1 MTIATR
7 LKDFLHKYA
16 DQLVMLA
23 IISFSFFWKL
33 PYLGVRDLCLD
44 EPFTLYHSQKSVKEI
59 VSLCTKEPNPPLF
72 MVLVHFWSKL
82 VGFSEE
88 SLRILPLFISSLTA
102 GVLYITGKRFFS
114 FWAGLLA
121 AGLFMFSKYFFY
133 FSGELR
139 MYGLMCLCTSGAL
152 FFFLKSAEE
161 GKPRDFWFLLLCNV
175 ALIYAHYFGWF
186 VIMIEG
192 ISALFYLKN
201 KVIFKRFIWVLLGTA
216 FCFAPL
222 LVVFIEQFFVKSTDG
237 TWVEPPP
244 AGQFKIQ
251 VHAFLNSGMVFRLM
265 EFFVPIGLGLAFVLG
280 QLFKTPKKYIVVLIW
295 WLIPLGLM
303 YQLSSEIPMFI
314 DRYVLYCSIGLFVCI
329 GAFIERFAHFK
340 WLQAIATLL
349 LIAHMIGSFSM
360 EKEYCR
366 REIKAAVEEVK
377 TLESDGNIV
386 ILYPVWSKLN
396 FSYHYDLDM
405 FKEKNQLTGK
415 LNEAEVFPF
424 YTADQVKSK
433 ASEMRKNEII
443 LFNNAGPYDAGYVE
457 MVKGLKSEYREISKK
472 EFPDNLIVS
481 VFRKN

>member
-1 MTIATR
+1 LTIATR
-7 LKDFLHKYA
+7 LKDFLNKYS

-33 PYLGVRDLCLD
+33 PYLGGRDLCLD
-44 EPFTLYHSQKSVKEI
+44 EPFTLYHSQKSVMAIIDRCSEG
-59 VSLCTKEPNPPLF
+59 PNAPLF
-72 MVLVHFWSKL
+72 MILVHFWSKL

-88 SLRILPLFISSLTA
+88 SIRVLPLIISSLTA
-102 GVLYITGKRFFS
+102 GFLYITGKRFFS

-152 FFFLKSAEE
+152 FFFLKCVEE
-161 GKPRDFWFLLLCNV
+161 GKGKDFLFLLLCNV
-175 ALIYAHYFGWF
+175 ALVYSHYFGWF
-186 VIMIEG
+186 IIMIEA
-192 ISALFYLKN
+192 ISALFYLKD
-201 KVIFKRFIWVLLGTA
+201 KVVFKRLLWMFIGTA
-216 FCFAPL
+216 LSFLPL
-222 LVVFIEQFFVKSTDG
+222 FLVLIEQFVKSTDG
-237 TWVEPPP
+237 TWLEPPP

-265 EFFVPIGLGLAFVLG
+265 EFFVPIGLGLAFVLR

-303 YQLSSEIPMFI
+303 YHVSSEIPMFI
-314 DRYVLYCSIGLFVCI
+314 DRYVLYCSIGLYVFI

-405 FKEKNQLTGK
+405 FKEKNQLTEK

-424 YTADQVKSK
+424 YTADQVKIK

>member
-1 MTIATR
+1 LTIATR
-7 LKDFLHKYA
+7 LKDFLNKYS

-33 PYLGVRDLCLD
+33 PYLGGRDLCLD
-44 EPFTLYHSQKSVKEI
+44 EPFTLYHSQKSVMAIIDRCSEG
-59 VSLCTKEPNPPLF
+59 PNAPLF
-72 MVLVHFWSKL
+72 MILVHFWSKL

-88 SLRILPLFISSLTA
+88 SIRVLPLIISSLTA
-102 GVLYITGKRFFS
+102 GFLYITGKRFFS

-152 FFFLKSAEE
+152 FFFLKCVEE
-161 GKPRDFWFLLLCNV
+161 GKGKDFLFLLLCNV
-175 ALIYAHYFGWF
+175 ALVYSHYFGWF
-186 VIMIEG
+186 IIMIEA
-192 ISALFYLKN
+192 ISALFYLKD
-201 KVIFKRFIWVLLGTA
+201 KVVFKRLLWMFIGTA
-216 FCFAPL
+216 LSFLPL
-222 LVVFIEQFFVKSTDG
+222 FLVLIEQFVKSTDG
-237 TWVEPPP
+237 TWLEPPP

-265 EFFVPIGLGLAFVLG
+265 EFFVPIGLGLAFVLR

-303 YQLSSEIPMFI
+303 YHVSSEIPMFI
-314 DRYVLYCSIGLFVCI
+314 DRYVLYCSIGLYVFI

-340 WLQAIATLL
+340 WLQAIATLV

-405 FKEKNQLTGK
+405 FKEKNQLTEK

-424 YTADQVKSK
+424 YTADQVKIK

>member
-1 MTIATR
+1 LTITTR
-7 LKDFLHKYA
+7 LKDFFNKYA
-16 DQLVMLA
+16 DQLFILA

-139 MYGLMCLCTSGAL
+139 MYGLMCLCTSGGL

-175 ALIYAHYFGWF
+175 ALIYSHYFGWF

-192 ISALFYLKN
+192 LSALFYLKN

-216 FCFAPL
+216 FSFVPL
-222 LVVFIEQFFVKSTDG
+222 LVVFIEQFFVRSTDG

-265 EFFVPIGLGLAFVLG
+265 EFFVPIGLALALIFS
-280 QLFKTPKKYIVVLIW
+280 QLFKTPKKYIIVFIW

-303 YQLSSEIPMFI
+303 YQVSSEIPMFI
-314 DRYVLYCSIGLFVCI
+314 DRYALYCSIGLYVFI

-349 LIAHMIGSFSM
+349 LLAHMIDSFSM

-377 TLESDGNIV
+377 TLENEGSII

-396 FSYHYDLDM
+396 FSYHYDLEI
-405 FKEKNQLTGK
+405 FKEIDQVTEK
-415 LNEAEVFPF
+415 LNEAEVFPL

-443 LFNNAGPYDAGYVE
+443 LFNNAGPYDVGYLG

>member
-1 MTIATR
+1 
-7 LKDFLHKYA
+7 
-16 DQLVMLA
+16 
-23 IISFSFFWKL
+23 
-33 PYLGVRDLCLD
+33 
-44 EPFTLYHSQKSVKEI
+44 
-59 VSLCTKEPNPPLF
+59 

-139 MYGLMCLCTSGAL
+139 MYGLMCLCTSGGL

-175 ALIYAHYFGWF
+175 ALIYSHYFGWF

-192 ISALFYLKN
+192 LSALFYLKN

-216 FCFAPL
+216 FSFVPL
-222 LVVFIEQFFVKSTDG
+222 LVVFIEQFFVRSTDG

-265 EFFVPIGLGLAFVLG
+265 EFFVPIGLALALIFS
-280 QLFKTPKKYIVVLIW
+280 QLFKTPKKYIIVFIW

-303 YQLSSEIPMFI
+303 YQVSSEIPMFI
-314 DRYVLYCSIGLFVCI
+314 DRYALYCSIGLHV
-329 GAFIERFAHFK
+329 FK
-340 WLQAIATLL
+340 
-349 LIAHMIGSFSM
+349 
-360 EKEYCR
+360 
-366 REIKAAVEEVK
+366 V
-377 TLESDGNIV
+377 
-386 ILYPVWSKLN
+386 
-396 FSYHYDLDM
+396 
-405 FKEKNQLTGK
+405 
-415 LNEAEVFPF
+415 
-424 YTADQVKSK
+424 
-433 ASEMRKNEII
+433 
-443 LFNNAGPYDAGYVE
+443 GPR
-457 MVKGLKSEYREISKK
+457 SS
-472 EFPDNLIVS
+472 
-481 VFRKN
+481 

>member
-1 MTIATR
+1 
-7 LKDFLHKYA
+7 
-16 DQLVMLA
+16 MLA

-222 LVVFIEQFFVKSTDG
+222 LVVFIEQF
-237 TWVEPPP
+237 
-244 AGQFKIQ
+244 
-251 VHAFLNSGMVFRLM
+251 L
-265 EFFVPIGLGLAFVLG
+265 
-280 QLFKTPKKYIVVLIW
+280 
-295 WLIPLGLM
+295 
-303 YQLSSEIPMFI
+303 LS
-314 DRYVLYCSIGLFVCI
+314 
-329 GAFIERFAHFK
+329 
-340 WLQAIATLL
+340 LQ
-349 LIAHMIGSFSM
+349 
-360 EKEYCR
+360 
-366 REIKAAVEEVK
+366 
-377 TLESDGNIV
+377 
-386 ILYPVWSKLN
+386 
-396 FSYHYDLDM
+396 
-405 FKEKNQLTGK
+405 
-415 LNEAEVFPF
+415 
-424 YTADQVKSK
+424 TA
-433 ASEMRKNEII
+433 R
-443 LFNNAGPYDAGYVE
+443 G
-457 MVKGLKSEYREISKK
+457 
-472 EFPDNLIVS
+472 
-481 VFRKN
+481 

>member
-1 MTIATR
+1 M
-7 LKDFLHKYA
+7 KDFFNKYA
-16 DQLVMLA
+16 DQLFILA

-139 MYGLMCLCTSGAL
+139 MYGLMCLCTSGGL

-175 ALIYAHYFGWF
+175 ALIYSHYFGWF

-192 ISALFYLKN
+192 LSALFYLKN

-216 FCFAPL
+216 FSFVPL
-222 LVVFIEQFFVKSTDG
+222 LVVFIEQFFVRSTDG

-265 EFFVPIGLGLAFVLG
+265 EFFVPIGLALALIFS
-280 QLFKTPKKYIVVLIW
+280 QLFKTPKKYIIVFIW

-303 YQLSSEIPMFI
+303 YQVSSEIPMFI
-314 DRYVLYCSIGLFVCI
+314 DRYALYCSIGLYVFI

-349 LIAHMIGSFSM
+349 LLAHMIDSFSM

-377 TLESDGNIV
+377 TLENEGSII

-396 FSYHYDLDM
+396 FSYHYDLEI
-405 FKEKNQLTGK
+405 FKEIDQVTEK
-415 LNEAEVFPF
+415 LNEAEVFPL

-443 LFNNAGPYDAGYVE
+443 LFNNAGPYDVGYLG

>member
-1 MTIATR
+1 M
-7 LKDFLHKYA
+7 KDFLNKYS

-33 PYLGVRDLCLD
+33 PYLGGRDLCLD
-44 EPFTLYHSQKSVKEI
+44 EPFTLYHSQKSVMAIIDRCSEG
-59 VSLCTKEPNPPLF
+59 PNAPLF
-72 MVLVHFWSKL
+72 MILVHFWSKL

-88 SLRILPLFISSLTA
+88 SIRVLPLIISSLTA
-102 GVLYITGKRFFS
+102 GFLYITGKRFFS

-152 FFFLKSAEE
+152 FFFLKCVEE
-161 GKPRDFWFLLLCNV
+161 GKGKDFLFLLLCNV
-175 ALIYAHYFGWF
+175 ALVYSHYFGWF
-186 VIMIEG
+186 IIMIEA
-192 ISALFYLKN
+192 ISALFYLKD
-201 KVIFKRFIWVLLGTA
+201 KVVFKRLLWMFIGTA
-216 FCFAPL
+216 LSFLPL
-222 LVVFIEQFFVKSTDG
+222 FLVLIEQFVKSTDG
-237 TWVEPPP
+237 TWLEPPP

-314 DRYVLYCSIGLFVCI
+314 DRYVLYCSIGLYVFI
-329 GAFIERFAHFK
+329 GAFIQRFAHFK
-340 WLQAIATLL
+340 WLQALATLL
-349 LIAHMIGSFSM
+349 LIVHMIDSFSM

-377 TLESDGNIV
+377 TLDNEGNIV

-396 FSYHYDLDM
+396 FSYHYDLEI
-405 FKEKNQLTGK
+405 FKEQDQLTEK

-424 YTADQVKSK
+424 YTADQVKIK

>member
-1 MTIATR
+1 LTIATR
-7 LKDFLHKYA
+7 LKDFLNKYA
-16 DQLVMLA
+16 DQLVILA

-44 EPFTLYHSQKSVKEI
+44 EPFTLYHSQKSVMGI
-59 VSLCTKEPNPPLF
+59 IDRCTEGPNAPLF
-72 MVLVHFWSKL
+72 MILVHFWTNL
-82 VGFSEE
+82 VGLSEE
-88 SLRILPLFISSLTA
+88 SIRILPLFISSLTT

-114 FWAGLLA
+114 FWSGLLT

-139 MYGLMCLCTSGAL
+139 MYGLMCLCTSCAL
-152 FFFLKSAEE
+152 FFFLKCLEE
-161 GKPRDFWFLLLCNV
+161 GKGKDFLFLLLCNV
-175 ALIYAHYFGWF
+175 ALVYSHYFGWF
-186 VIMIEG
+186 IIMIEA
-192 ISALFYLKN
+192 ISALFYFKD
-201 KVIFKRFIWVLLGTA
+201 KVVFKRLLWIFIGTA
-216 FCFAPL
+216 LSFLPL
-222 LVVFIEQFFVKSTDG
+222 FLVLIEQFVKSTDG
-237 TWVEPPP
+237 TWLEPPP

-314 DRYVLYCSIGLFVCI
+314 DRYVLYCSIGLYVFI
-329 GAFIERFAHFK
+329 GAFIQRFAHFK
-340 WLQAIATLL
+340 WLQALATLL
-349 LIAHMIGSFSM
+349 LIVHMIDSFSM

-377 TLESDGNIV
+377 TLDNEGNIV

-396 FSYHYDLDM
+396 FSYHYDLEI
-405 FKEKNQLTGK
+405 FKEQDQLTEK

-433 ASEMRKNEII
+433 AREMRKNEII

>member
-1 MTIATR
+1 MHQWCAILLFEMRRRGKGEGFFVFIALQCGSR
-7 LKDFLHKYA
+7 LFPLLR
-16 DQLVMLA
+16 LVRHHDRSHLRF
-23 IISFSFFWKL
+23 ILFE
-33 PYLGVRDLCLD
+33 R
-44 EPFTLYHSQKSVKEI
+44 TKS
-59 VSLCTKEPNPPLF
+59 L
-72 MVLVHFWSKL
+72 
-82 VGFSEE
+82 
-88 SLRILPLFISSLTA
+88 
-102 GVLYITGKRFFS
+102 
-114 FWAGLLA
+114 
-121 AGLFMFSKYFFY
+121 
-133 FSGELR
+133 
-139 MYGLMCLCTSGAL
+139 
-152 FFFLKSAEE
+152 
-161 GKPRDFWFLLLCNV
+161 
-175 ALIYAHYFGWF
+175 
-186 VIMIEG
+186 
-192 ISALFYLKN
+192 
-201 KVIFKRFIWVLLGTA
+201 FKRFTLDVLLGTA
-216 FCFAPL
+216 LCFAAL
-222 LVVFIEQFFVKSTDG
+222 ARSVHRAVFVKSTDG
-237 TWVEPPP
+237 TWLEPPP

-314 DRYVLYCSIGLFVCI
+314 DRYVLYCSIGLYVFI

>member
-1 MTIATR
+1 
-7 LKDFLHKYA
+7 LKDFFNKYA
-16 DQLVMLA
+16 DQLFILA

-139 MYGLMCLCTSGAL
+139 MYGLMCLCTSGGL

-175 ALIYAHYFGWF
+175 ALIYSHYFGWF

-192 ISALFYLKN
+192 LSALFYLKN

-216 FCFAPL
+216 FSFVPL
-222 LVVFIEQFFVKSTDG
+222 LVVFIEQFFVRSTDG

-265 EFFVPIGLGLAFVLG
+265 EFFVPIGLALALIFS
-280 QLFKTPKKYIVVLIW
+280 QLFKTPKKYIIVFIW

-303 YQLSSEIPMFI
+303 YQVSSEIPMFI
-314 DRYVLYCSIGLFVCI
+314 DRYALYCSIGLYVFI

-349 LIAHMIGSFSM
+349 LLAHMIDSFSM

-377 TLESDGNIV
+377 TLENEGSII

-396 FSYHYDLDM
+396 FSYHYDLEI
-405 FKEKNQLTGK
+405 FKEIDQVTEK
-415 LNEAEVFPF
+415 LNEAEVFPL

-443 LFNNAGPYDAGYVE
+443 LFNNAGPYDVGYLG